1 VWIAKKLNKLS
12 RWERLN
18 VLSWIPKM
26 MRDESE
32 DDFEGGKP

>member
-1 VWIAKKLNKLS
+1 LLKELNKPG
-12 RWERLN
+12 RREILN